1 MRGCEVIARILKLEG
16 VEQVFCFPYTPI
28 LDALAEEGIRPIVAR
43 QERVAENM
51 ADGYSRASNG
61 RKLGV
66 VTVQASAGAE
76 NAFAGIAHASTD
88 SSPLLVLPGHPGR
101 AFAGV
106 PPTFDAV
113 KHYAAATRWADVLPS
128 ANRIPDRMRRAFTL
142 LRSSRP
148 GPVLLEVPADVAQEE
163 MTEPFAY
170 RPVPRIRCGA
180 DPDAV
185 RDAVRLLL
193 SAERPMI
200 WAGQGVLYA
209 EASPEFVEVAD
220 LLAAPVMTTLLGKS
234 AFPENHPLALGT
246 GSYSRTAMVMD
257 YLERSDALFAIG
269 ASLTRTVFAPQVP
282 SGKLIIHATID
293 PRDLN
298 KDYVADVPLL
308 GDAKLVL
315 RQMADEIR
323 VQAGPKKGT
332 GPLTSQVPS
341 PFSGRRGAVVDHL
354 ASVKKR
360 WRERWLPKLRSDEV
374 PLNPYRVLGELMQL
388 LDPVQC
394 MVTHDSGNPRDQLV
408 PLYEAVTPR
417 GYLGWGH
424 STQLGFSLGLAMGAK
439 LAAPEK
445 TVVNVMGDAAFGMV
459 GMDLETAVRERIP
472 ILTVLLNNSAMG
484 NYERMIPK
492 ATQLYRTKYLS
503 GDYSL
508 VAKGLGAHA
517 ERVDQPRDIAP
528 ALQRALTATRAGTA
542 ALVEFITR
550 EEGDLA
556 IGSAN
561 H

>member
-1 MRGCEVIARILKLEG
+1 MRGSAVIARILKLEG

-28 LDALAEEGIRPIVAR
+28 LEALAEEGIRPVVAR

-51 ADGYSRASNG
+51 ADGFSRASNG

-76 NAFAGIAHASTD
+76 NAFAGIAHACTD
-88 SSPLLVLPGHPGR
+88 SSPILFLPGHPGR
-101 AFAGV
+101 GSVGV

-113 KHYAAATRWADVLPS
+113 KHYAATTRWADVLPS
-128 ANRIPDRMRRAFTL
+128 ADRIPDRMRRAFTL
-142 LRSSRP
+142 LRGGRP
-148 GPVLLEVPADVAQEE
+148 GPVLLEVPGDVANEE
-163 MTEPFAY
+163 MTGPLAY
-170 RPVPRIRCGA
+170 RQVPRVRSGPDA
-180 DPDAV
+180 DAV

-193 SAERPMI
+193 AAERPMI

-209 EASPEFVEVAD
+209 EATPELVEVSE

-234 AFPENHPLALGT
+234 AFPETHPLALGT

-257 YLERSDALFAIG
+257 YLKRSDALFAIG
-269 ASLTRTVFAPQVP
+269 ASLTRTVFAPEVP
-282 SGKLIIHATID
+282 AGKRLVHATMD

-298 KDYVADVPLL
+298 KDYVADVPML
-308 GDAKLVL
+308 GDAQLVL

-323 VQAGPKKGT
+323 RQAG
-332 GPLTSQVPS
+332 
-341 PFSGRRGAVVDHL
+341 RGARPGRAAVEAHV
-354 ASVKKR
+354 AAVKKP

-374 PLNPYRVLGELMQL
+374 PLNPYRVLGELMNL
-388 LDPVQC
+388 LDPRQC
-394 MVTHDSGNPRDQLV
+394 MVTHDSGSPRDQLV

-445 TVVNVMGDAAFGMV
+445 SVVNVMGDAAFGMV
-459 GMDLETAVRERIP
+459 GMDLETAVRERVP
-472 ILTVLLNNSAMG
+472 VLTVLLNNSAMG

-492 ATQLYRTKYLS
+492 ATERYRTKHLS
-503 GDYSL
+503 GNYSL
-508 VAKGLGAHA
+508 VARGLGAYA
-517 ERVDQPRDIAP
+517 ERVEKPGEIAP
-528 ALQRALTATRAGTA
+528 ALMRALTKTREGTT
-542 ALVEFITR
+542 ALVECITR
-550 EEGDLA
+550 EESDMAIASSGD
-556 IGSAN
+556 